1 MFLLHRSEAILRHDL
16 AKLGAFVH
24 DLRPPPP
31 PPPHQMDNIDKIIL
45 NWPGGG
51 GVPIL
56 RETTTS

>member
-1 MFLLHRSEAILRHDL
+1 MFLLHRSEAILRRDL

-24 DLRPPPP
+24 DLL

-51 GVPIL
+51 GVRIL